1 MKRNELGQ
9 WELEA
14 DDVNHHAG
22 YVTVKNPQP
31 GLAYFRERNTIN
43 ADIHLDDQAVYP
55 HSHVPLLIKGIFL
68 MPDGVGG
75 TRAEVYS
82 IDTSGEVPRQRYSR
96 VGTDYTLDGCARL
109 TKGMG
114 PYLPPS
120 TVQVRLAQVPPS
132 LRRQVRDTLVEAL
145 IYRDPWSEHDRV
157 ANHLRAMLQHRVRN
171 PQSLAPGGVVYI
183 NGEPV
188 PPSRW
193 ATARRDLV
201 AGFAEYIKA
210 MKDGGSHA
218 TEQAAEF
225 LNDYAGS
232 SRYSRLC
239 SKLVETWNGVAN
251 QENEECLTVGHCGH
265 IFPANDGHE
274 TVDGE
279 VCQGCFEGD
288 YVYVEDQEEYWH
300 RDDAY
305 YHEGRDAYYS
315 YADDDDDDDDYGDGR
330 DTTGLLH
337 SWGASCSHLA
347 HDQSFTPTASG
358 DFTMGIELEV
368 EATDGRSSAL
378 RACNA
383 YFNDNRQYAM
393 FKKDGSLSEDDGFE
407 IVTAARRMDDHIKVF
422 GAWEPEGITSW
433 DAGNCGMHVHIDSR
447 AFSALTLGKF
457 LMFYNQPG
465 NAAFIRGIAG
475 RHPDDGGAAGQYAGA
490 IKGQATESP
499 TQVKSCTENR
509 SRYVMVNVT
518 NLNIHEQ
525 LRLNVE
531 TSRDCKGSY
540 STVEV
545 RIFRG
550 TLRKPRLLAQIE
562 FAHASVAFCRAASW
576 QELDGAAFKHWLGTP
591 GGQQY
596 KNLRKWYGIGHSE
609 KKFADRQETLTTAA
623 EV

>member
-1 MKRNELGQ
+1 MKRNDLGQ
-9 WELEA
+9 WELED
-14 DDVNHHAG
+14 DDVDHHDG

-31 GLAYFRERNTIN
+31 CLAYFRESHTI
-43 ADIHLDDQAVYP
+43 IGGISLEYQVVYP
-55 HSHVPLLIKGIFL
+55 HSGVPLLIKGIFL
-68 MPDGVGG
+68 VPDGVGG
-75 TRAEVYS
+75 TRAGVYS
-82 IDTSGEVPRQRYSR
+82 VDTSRDWAGPLQRHSR
-96 VGTDYTLDGCARL
+96 VGNDYNFGILDHFNPDVG
-109 TKGMG
+109 T
-114 PYLPPS
+114 YLPPGA
-120 TVQVRLAQVPPS
+120 VQVRLAQVPPS
-132 LRRQVRDTLVEAL
+132 LRRPVRDTLVSAL
-145 IYRDPWSEHDRV
+145 TYRYPGAEHDRV
-157 ANHLRAMLQHRVRN
+157 ANRLRLMLQQQVRGRQN
-171 PQSLAPGGVVYI
+171 PPPGGVAHIMGV
-183 NGEPV
+183 PV
-188 PPSRW
+188 HPSRW

-201 AGFAEYIKA
+201 AGFAGYIKA
-210 MKDGGSHA
+210 MKDGDSHA

-225 LNDYAGS
+225 LNEYADS
-232 SRYSRLC
+232 SRYSGLC
-239 SKLVETWNGVAN
+239 GKMVETWNDVAD
-251 QENEECLTVGHCGH
+251 QENEGCLTVGHCGH

-274 TVDGE
+274 TSDGE
-279 VCQGCFEGD
+279 VCTECFED
-288 YVYVEDQEEYWH
+288 NYVYVEDQEEYWH
-300 RDDAY
+300 SNNAY
-305 YHEGRDAYYS
+305 YHESRDAYYS
-315 YADDDDDDDDYGDGR
+315 YEEEEDDDDDYGG
-330 DTTGLLH
+330 TTGLLN
-337 SWGASCSHLA
+337 SWGASCRHLA
-347 HDQSFTPTASG
+347 HDRSFTPTASG

-378 RACNA
+378 RACNE
-383 YFNDNRQYAM
+383 YFNSSRQYAM

-518 NLNIHEQ
+518 NLNIDEQ
-525 LRLNVE
+525 QRLSVE

-550 TLRKPRLLAQIE
+550 TLRKARLLAQIE
-562 FAHASVAFCRAASW
+562 FAHAAVAFCRAASW

-596 KNLRKWYGIGHSE
+596 KNLRKWYGIGRSE
-609 KKFADRQETLTTAA
+609 KKFANRQETLTAAA